1 MLFADSAEFEAW
13 LDENHASAPEVWI
26 EIAKK
31 GSGIP
36 SITAS
41 EAIDC
46 VLAFGWIDA
55 QRKALDER
63 YFLQRYCPRR
73 ARSTWSAINVERVA
87 ELQRQGRMRPAG
99 RAEVERAKA
108 DGRWNAAYA
117 AQASYELPTDVDEAW
132 LAGLGRTERYL
143 AVLPVLK
150 ARNPAAR
157 LAAITQL
164 RGRTSDPSRG

>member
-1 MLFADSAEFEAW
+1 MRFASPAAFESW
-13 LDENHASAPEVWI
+13 LVANHASEAEVWV

-31 GSGIP
+31 SSGIP

-46 VLAFGWIDA
+46 VLTVGWIDG
-55 QRKALDER
+55 QRKSLDDQ

-73 ARSTWSAINVERVA
+73 ARSTWSMVNV
-87 ELQRQGRMRPAG
+87 QRIAALSDEGRMHPAG
-99 RAEVERAKA
+99 WAEVDRAKA
-108 DGRWNAAYA
+108 DGRWQAAYA
-117 AQASYELPTDVDEAW
+117 AQASYALPADVDEGW

-150 ARNPAAR
+150 ARTPESR
-157 LAAITQL
+157 ERAITRL
-164 RGRTSDPSRG
+164 RDRTSARAL